1 MRQSWGMRKRAP
13 WYHRRIGLH
22 GAIAVALVASSAIVG
37 FLTHGTGGWHAVQAA
52 LLVCG
57 AAAYLV
63 GLVRS
68 PD

>member
-1 MRQSWGMRKRAP
+1 VRKRAP
-13 WYHRRIGLH
+13 WYQRRIGLH
-22 GAIAVALVASSAIVG
+22 GAVAAALIAASAIVG
-37 FLTHGTGGWHAVQAA
+37 FATHGSGGWHAVQAA

>member
-1 MRQSWGMRKRAP
+1 VSG
-13 WYHRRIGLH
+13 
-22 GAIAVALVASSAIVG
+22 AVAVAFVAASAIVG
-37 FLTHGTGGWHAVQAA
+37 FATDGSGWHAVQAV

>member
-1 MRQSWGMRKRAP
+1 MRERAP
-13 WYHRRIGLH
+13 WYRRRTGRY
-22 GAIAVALVASSAIVG
+22 GAVAVAFVASSAIVG
-37 FLTHGTGGWHAVQAA
+37 FVTHGSGAWHAVQAA

-63 GLVRS
+63 GLMRS

>member
-1 MRQSWGMRKRAP
+1 MRERAP
-13 WYHRRIGLH
+13 WYRRRVGRH
-22 GAIAVALVASSAIVG
+22 GAVAVALVASSAIVG
-37 FLTHGTGGWHAVQAA
+37 FARHGSGAWHAVQAA
-52 LLVCG
+52 LLVGG